1 MTESSFPN
9 TFASVPNYG
18 IGRII
23 RQNEDGSYLVAFLDV
38 PGVPPIPIS
47 SFEATPCGLQN
58 DTRVWI
64 EPGPDS
70 AHWRAGRIGAERDA
84 GSTYW
89 VMLPNGIKEQIDEA
103 RIWTRWEREPSNL
116 MAMLENLVAE
126 TPHLYINRLD
136 AVRALVKQFSR
147 TAGLTGLWSSL
158 VELHEHQIEVARRV
172 LTDPV
177 PRYLLADEVGLGKT
191 IEAGL
196 IIRQHLVDNPDARVL
211 VLVPS
216 HLIGQ
221 WKGELTKK
229 FLISDFGPGRV
240 KVAAHDNFEA
250 YRTDYSM
257 VVVDEVHRLS
267 RHPLKATPDETAVYK
282 RLVSV
287 CHPAPR
293 LLLLTATPVRA
304 QGNDYLAILHLL
316 DPSSHPLEDVDTFNR
331 KLAMR
336 GEISEML
343 LGFDENML
351 ASFVEDYVNYFRSK
365 ITDDVNLAHKLD
377 TLQQLANKEEDIAAA
392 VRSVKSHIAL
402 RYRLHSRM
410 IRNRRQGRLLQQ
422 FPVRGR
428 QLSRAI
434 SVNTT
439 QRNVLNALGE
449 LRSYAGDMDIL
460 SPDVLGSFRDVLSML
475 QTGHWPTDQCRDKA
489 VVYLNESL
497 VSQCEIAVKSDEV
510 EKNRIAAIIDYCEN
524 LRTPSGGHHNKPKVL
539 FSTSPT
545 FADALASALSE
556 KWGPLRVVRL
566 AANSD
571 PLHTQALIDSFQSLT
586 GNSFLVC
593 DATVEEGVNLQ
604 FADRVILADLP
615 LLSGNLEQR
624 IGRFDR
630 FSLSIEP
637 VAFAVVTSDSPFESL
652 WFDYLNTTGIFRDS
666 VANLQ
671 YALSVR
677 DDDLLK
683 TWLTLGLVVA
693 NEIIAATPELI
704 SHETKELAKQDL
716 LDSSELS
723 EEINPF
729 MRSLKL
735 AERELPEAGK
745 VLVTWAGDLGFRDHS
760 IKNEGPRIFKGMTIL
775 SKPRRG
781 GLLFNASVAM
791 RLRPEQ
797 WENKLCIDRAQ
808 TIDHGDSRLLGVG
821 NPVIDAIFDFTRND
835 ERGRVCARLIK
846 HPQAPP
852 DSTIL
857 FADLHF
863 LIEPNF
869 DEIEKI
875 AIEFAEDYRALQTQC
890 RQWFPTVMVPCLL
903 DKKGVEV
910 SEQIRKIIES
920 PYDSSQPLDI
930 NLGGSGYDTFVS
942 LTGDMNWVEY
952 CRLMESKAR
961 TLCAMNEEVVNAI
974 SSAVSAAG
982 QHFHDRRVAAESR
995 IDAGMEPGSLALPD
1009 ELSSQI
1015 LAALSEPKQ
1024 SLDCVRVTFIQG
1036 PSA

>member
-1 MTESSFPN
+1 MTESSLPS

-23 RQNEDGSYLVAFLDV
+23 RQNDDGSCVVAFLDV
-38 PGVPPIPIS
+38 PGVPPILIS

-70 AHWRAGRIGAERDA
+70 THWRAGRIGAERDA
-84 GSTYW
+84 GGTYL
-89 VMLPNGIKEQIDEA
+89 VLLPNITTQRIDES

-116 MAMLENLVAE
+116 IAMLENLVAE

-221 WKGELTKK
+221 WKSELTKK
-229 FLISDFGPGRV
+229 FLISDFGTGRV
-240 KVAAHDNFEA
+240 KVVAHDDFEA

-267 RHPLKATPDETAVYK
+267 RHPLNATPDETAVYT

-316 DPSSHPLEDVDTFNR
+316 DPSSHPLEDVDTFNQ

-343 LGFDENML
+343 LGFDENMP
-351 ASFVEDYVNYFRSK
+351 ASFVEGYVSHFRSK

-377 TLQQLANKEEDIAAA
+377 TLEELANHGGDIAPA

-410 IRNRRQGRLLQQ
+410 IRNRRQGRLLKQ

-428 QLSRAI
+428 QSFKAI
-434 SVNTT
+434 SVDTT
-439 QRNVLNALGE
+439 KKTVLSALDE
-449 LRSYAGDMDIL
+449 LRSHAGDMDIL
-460 SPDVLGSFRDVLSML
+460 SPDALDSLRDLLSLL
-475 QTGHWPTDQCRDKA
+475 QTGHWPTDQCREKA
-489 VVYLNESL
+489 VSYLNESL
-497 VSQCEIAVKSDEV
+497 VKKCEQAVKSDEI
-510 EKNRIAAIIDYCEN
+510 EKNRISAIIDYCEN
-524 LRTPSGGHHNKPKVL
+524 LRTPTGGQHNKPKVL
-539 FSTSPT
+539 FATSPT
-545 FADALASALSE
+545 FADALASALID

-571 PLHTQALIDSFQSLT
+571 PLRTQTLIDSFQSLT
-586 GNSFLVC
+586 GNAFLVC

-604 FADRVILADLP
+604 FADLVILADLP
-615 LLSGNLEQR
+615 MLSGSLEQR

-630 FSLSIEP
+630 FSLSIQP
-637 VAFAVVTSDSPFESL
+637 VQFAVVTSDNPFESL
-652 WFDYLNTTGIFRDS
+652 WFDYLNTTGIFSDS

-671 YALSVR
+671 YALSAR
-677 DDDLLK
+677 DEDLLK
-683 TWLTLGLVVA
+683 TWLTLGRVAA

-704 SHETKELAKQDL
+704 SNEKKELAKQDL
-716 LDSSELS
+716 LDSSEIS

-735 AERELPEAGK
+735 AERELPEVGK
-745 VLVTWAGDLGFRDHS
+745 AIVT
-760 IKNEGPRIFKGMTIL
+760 
-775 SKPRRG
+775 
-781 GLLFNASVAM
+781 
-791 RLRPEQ
+791 
-797 WENKLCIDRAQ
+797 
-808 TIDHGDSRLLGVG
+808 
-821 NPVIDAIFDFTRND
+821 
-835 ERGRVCARLIK
+835 
-846 HPQAPP
+846 
-852 DSTIL
+852 
-857 FADLHF
+857 
-863 LIEPNF
+863 
-869 DEIEKI
+869 
-875 AIEFAEDYRALQTQC
+875 
-890 RQWFPTVMVPCLL
+890 
-903 DKKGVEV
+903 
-910 SEQIRKIIES
+910 
-920 PYDSSQPLDI
+920 
-930 NLGGSGYDTFVS
+930 
-942 LTGDMNWVEY
+942 
-952 CRLMESKAR
+952 
-961 TLCAMNEEVVNAI
+961 
-974 SSAVSAAG
+974 
-982 QHFHDRRVAAESR
+982 
-995 IDAGMEPGSLALPD
+995 
-1009 ELSSQI
+1009 
-1015 LAALSEPKQ
+1015 
-1024 SLDCVRVTFIQG
+1024 
-1036 PSA
+1036 

>member
-1 MTESSFPN
+1 MTESSLPS

-18 IGRII
+18 TGRII
-23 RQNEDGSYLVAFLDV
+23 RQNDDGSFDVAFLDV
-38 PGVPPIPIS
+38 PGVPPIEIN
-47 SFEATPCGLQN
+47 SFDVRLCGLQN

-70 AHWRAGRIGAERDA
+70 AHWRAGRIGAERDT

-89 VMLPNGIKEQIDEA
+89 VLLPNSVTERIDEL

-116 MAMLENLVAE
+116 IAMLENLVSE
-126 TPHLYINRLD
+126 TPHLYISRLD
-136 AVRALVKQFSR
+136 AVRALMKQFSR

-196 IIRQHLVDNPDARVL
+196 IIRQHLVDNANARVL

-221 WKGELTKK
+221 WTQELTKK
-229 FLISDFGPGRV
+229 FLISDFGLGRV
-240 KVAAHDNFEA
+240 RVAAHDDFVA
-250 YRTDYSM
+250 YQTDYSM
-257 VVVDEVHRLS
+257 VVVDEVHRLT
-267 RHPLKATPDETAVYK
+267 RHPLNATPDEDAIYS

-287 CHPAPR
+287 CHSAPH

-316 DPSSHPLEDVDTFNR
+316 DPSSHPLLDTETFNQ

-336 GEISEML
+336 GEIAEML
-343 LGFDENML
+343 LGFDENMPP
-351 ASFVEDYVNYFRSK
+351 SFVEDYVKHFRKVIS
-365 ITDDVNLAHKLD
+365 DDVNLAKKLD
-377 TLQQLANKEEDIAAA
+377 NLEQLANNEEDIASA
-392 VRSVKSHIAL
+392 VRSVKSHIAH

-428 QLSRAI
+428 RLSKTI
-434 SVNTT
+434 SVNAT
-439 QRNVLNALGE
+439 QKTVPNALDE
-449 LRSYAGDMDIL
+449 LRSYAGDMDSL
-460 SPDVLGSFRDVLSML
+460 SSDAIVSIRDVLSLL
-475 QTGHWPTDQCRDKA
+475 QTGHWPADQCREKA
-489 VVYLNESL
+489 VLYLNKSL
-497 VSQCEIAVKSDEV
+497 VSKCELAVQQDKIEN
-510 EKNRIAAIIDYCEN
+510 ERIAAIIDYCDQ
-524 LRTPSGGHHNKPKVL
+524 LRTPSGGRHNEPKVI

-545 FADALASALSE
+545 FADAIANAFRD

-571 PLHTQALIDSFQSLT
+571 PLHTQTLIDSFRSLT
-586 GNSFLVC
+586 GNAFLVC

-604 FADRVILADLP
+604 FADLVILADLP
-615 LLSGNLEQR
+615 MLSGSLEQR

-630 FSLSIEP
+630 FSLSIRP
-637 VAFAVVTSDSPFESL
+637 VEFAVVTSDSPFEAL
-652 WFDYLNTTGIFRDS
+652 WFDYLNTTGIFSDS

-671 YALSVR
+671 FALSVR
-677 DDDLLK
+677 DDDFVK
-683 TWLTLGLVVA
+683 SWLTLGPVA
-693 NEIIAATPELI
+693 TNEIIAGTPELI
-704 SHETKELAKQDL
+704 SNEKKEIAKQDL

-735 AERELPEAGK
+735 AERELAGCGK
-745 VLVTWAGDLGFRDHS
+745 AIVTWAGDLGFKDHS
-760 IKNEGPRIFKGMTIL
+760 VRNEAPRIFKGLTIL

-791 RLRPEQ
+791 RLRPDQ
-797 WENKLCIDRAQ
+797 WENKLCIDRGQA
-808 TIDHGDSRLLGVG
+808 IDHGDSRLLGVG

-846 HPQAPP
+846 HPKAPP
-852 DSTIL
+852 GSTIL

-875 AIEFAEDYRALQTQC
+875 AKEFGLESRALNTQC
-890 RQWFPTVMVPCLL
+890 RQWFPTVMVPYYL
-903 DKKGVEV
+903 DAKGTEV
-910 SEQIRKIIES
+910 ADQIRKIIDN
-920 PYDSSQPLDI
+920 PYDSSDPLDI

-942 LTGDMNWVEY
+942 LSGDMNWVEY
-952 CRLMESKAR
+952 CRLMEHKAQ
-961 TLCAMNEEVVNAI
+961 TLCAMNEEVANARTTAI
-974 SSAVSAAG
+974 SAAR
-982 QHFHDRRVAAESR
+982 QHFHDRRVVAESR
-995 IDAGMEPGSLALPD
+995 IDAGMESEPLALLD
-1009 ELSSQI
+1009 ALSSQI
-1015 LAALSEPKQ
+1015 FVALSEPKQ

-1036 PSA
+1036 PIA

>member
-1 MTESSFPN
+1 MTESCLPS
-9 TFASVPNYG
+9 TFASVSNYG
-18 IGRII
+18 TGRVI
-23 RQNEDGSYLVAFLDV
+23 RQNDDGSYDVAFLDV
-38 PGVPPIPIS
+38 PGVPPIEIN
-47 SFEATPCGLQN
+47 SFDVKLCGLQN

-70 AHWRAGRIGAERDA
+70 AHWRAGRIGAERDT

-89 VMLPNGIKEQIDEA
+89 VMLPNSATERIDEL

-116 MAMLENLVAE
+116 IAMLENLVSE

-196 IIRQHLVDNPDARVL
+196 IIRQHLVDNPDAKVL

-240 KVAAHDNFEA
+240 KVAAHDDFEA
-250 YRTDYSM
+250 YQTDFSM

-316 DPSSHPLEDVDTFNR
+316 DPSSHPLEDVDAFNR

-377 TLQQLANKEEDIAAA
+377 TLQQLANEEEDIAPA

-571 PLHTQALIDSFQSLT
+571 PLHTQTLIDSFQSLT

-604 FADRVILADLP
+604 FADLVILADLP
-615 LLSGNLEQR
+615 MLSGNLEQR

-666 VANLQ
+666 VANMQ

-729 MRSLKL
+729 MRTLKL
-735 AERELPEAGK
+735 AERELPETGK
-745 VLVTWAGDLGFRDHS
+745 ALVTWAGDLGFRDHS
-760 IKNEGPRIFKGMTIL
+760 IKNEAPKIFKGMTIL

-808 TIDHGDSRLLGVG
+808 TVDHGDSRLLGVG

-942 LTGDMNWVEY
+942 LTGDMNWAEY

-1024 SLDCVRVTFIQG
+1024 LLDCVRVTFIQG